1 MVKVLSL
8 QMAETTLISLSKKR
22 SFMREHRDVSRKG
35 KATEPLKDLEEGA
48 GRHCPSRSL
57 WGLWPL
63 VSSFLSK
70 VCFIPFCL
78 SLTLYLLHQHI
89 LVALPYS
96 IPKFQP
102 LLITVTKAILLK
114 ASSIAHLA
122 NHRSL

>member
-1 MVKVLSL
+1 MVKVLLL

-22 SFMREHRDVSRKG
+22 NFMREHRDVSRKG

-48 GRHCPSRSL
+48 GRHCPRRSL

-78 SLTLYLLHQHI
+78 SLQ
-89 LVALPYS
+89 
-96 IPKFQP
+96 
-102 LLITVTKAILLK
+102 
-114 ASSIAHLA
+114 ASL
-122 NHRSL
+122 N